1 MDNKDVLFGI
11 GLCGIGLGILYV
23 LNRYN
28 GIRAVRVIL
37 VEDVNFVKLYNNV
50 NVFVMGGR

>member
-28 GIRAVRVIL
+28 GIRVVRVIL